1 MKNKSKIKFTDLSSK
16 AEKPVIKPL
25 SDAETAEV
33 VGGDRDPGGGCGP
46 GMPCMPEKFKKYLK

>member
-25 SDAETAEV
+25 SDAETTQI
-33 VGGDRDPGGGCGP
+33 VGGLCPWCPPGRPGGPNYG
-46 GMPCMPEKFKKYLK
+46 

>member
-16 AEKPVIKPL
+16 VKKPEMKPL

-33 VGGDRDPGGGCGP
+33 VGGMCPWCPSPIPAPPGHG
-46 GMPCMPEKFKKYLK
+46 